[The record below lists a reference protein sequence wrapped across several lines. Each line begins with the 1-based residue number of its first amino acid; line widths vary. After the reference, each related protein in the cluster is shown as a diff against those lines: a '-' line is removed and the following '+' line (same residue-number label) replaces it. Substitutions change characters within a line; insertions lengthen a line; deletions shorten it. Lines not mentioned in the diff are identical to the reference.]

1 MKEVSVEVAPIIL
14 SSYDFLDF
22 SYKVNS
28 KQKDENQGHDHLDK
42 VGVNISVEVSTNR
55 DSKLYSVKLDT
66 FVTTGKSD
74 DDTVDEFLAHTCI
87 RGIFTVLDDSLSST
101 KIKNY
106 LSKSGA
112 SELYQIVRDRVVRC
126 SQDTPF
132 GYLMLPSML
141 FK

>member
-28 KQKDENQGHDHLDK
+28 KQKDENKGQDNLDK

>member
-1 MKEVSVEVAPIIL
+1 MREVTVEVAPIIL

-22 SYKVNS
+22 SYKVNL
-28 KQKDENQGHDHLDK
+28 KQKDENEDQDK
-42 VGVNISVEVSTNR
+42 NRVGINISVEASTNN
-55 DSKLYSVKLDT
+55 DSNLSSVELDAS
-66 FVTTGKSD
+66 VTARKSND
-74 DDTVDEFLAHTCI
+74 DAVDEFSAHICI

-106 LSKSGA
+106 LAKSGA
-112 SELYQIVRDRVVRC
+112 SELYQIVRDRIVRC

>member
-28 KQKDENQGHDHLDK
+28 KQKDENEGQDNLGK
-42 VGVNISVEVSTNR
+42 VGVNISVEVSTKR
-55 DSKLYSVKLDT
+55 DSKLCSVKLDT

-74 DDTVDEFLAHTCI
+74 DDTVDEFLAHACI
-87 RGIFTVLDDSLSST
+87 RGIFTALDDSLSST

-112 SELYQIVRDRVVRC
+112 SELYQIVRDRIVRC

>member
-22 SYKVNS
+22 SYKVNL
-28 KQKDENQGHDHLDK
+28 KQKDENKGQDNLNR
-42 VGVNISVEVSTNR
+42 VGINISVEASTNN
-55 DSKLYSVKLDT
+55 DSNLSSVELDAS
-66 FVTTGKSD
+66 VTARKSD
-74 DDTVDEFLAHTCI
+74 DDAVDEFSAHICI

-106 LSKSGA
+106 LAKSGA
-112 SELYQIVRDRVVRC
+112 SELYQIVRDRIVRC

>member
-1 MKEVSVEVAPIIL
+1 MREVTVEVAPIIL

-22 SYKVNS
+22 SYKVNL
-28 KQKDENQGHDHLDK
+28 KQKDENEDQDK
-42 VGVNISVEVSTNR
+42 NRVGINISVEASTNN
-55 DSKLYSVKLDT
+55 DSNLSSVELDAS
-66 FVTTGKSD
+66 VTARKSND
-74 DDTVDEFLAHTCI
+74 DAVDEFSAHICI
-87 RGIFTVLDDSLSST
+87 KGIFTVLDDSLSST

-106 LSKSGA
+106 LAKSGA
-112 SELYQIVRDRVVRC
+112 SELYQIVRDRIVCC

>member
-22 SYKVNS
+22 SYEVNS
-28 KQKDENQGHDHLDK
+28 KQKDDKGSQDNQNK
-42 VGVNISVEVSTNR
+42 VGVNISVEASTNKN
-55 DSKLYSVKLDT
+55 SNLHSIKLDAS
-66 FVTTGKSD
+66 VSAKKSD
-74 DDTVDEFLAHTCI
+74 DNTVDEFVAHICI
-87 RGIFTVLDDSLSST
+87 RGIFTVLDKSLSST

-106 LSKSGA
+106 LARSGA
-112 SELYQIVRDRVVRC
+112 SELYQIVRDRIVRC

-141 FK
+141 FN

>member
-1 MKEVSVEVAPIIL
+1 MREVTVEVAPIIL

-22 SYKVNS
+22 SYKVNL
-28 KQKDENQGHDHLDK
+28 KQKDENEDQDK
-42 VGVNISVEVSTNR
+42 NRVGINISVEASTNN
-55 DSKLYSVKLDT
+55 DTNLSSVELDAS
-66 FVTTGKSD
+66 VTARKSND
-74 DDTVDEFLAHTCI
+74 DAVDEFSAHICI
-87 RGIFTVLDDSLSST
+87 RGIFTVSDDSLSST

-106 LSKSGA
+106 LAKSGA
-112 SELYQIVRDRVVRC
+112 SELYQIVRDRIVCC